1 MAVTWAGLG
10 PALAQGRT
18 WTTQITLS
26 DLRGITCVGASDCWA
41 VGSNS
46 TAPVVYH
53 TSDGG
58 QTWAIQ
64 TVANPIGYLQSVY
77 CQSDGLHCWAV
88 GTAEAGTGSAGVI
101 YSTTTRTP
109 ASTPAR

>member
-1 MAVTWAGLG
+1 MSGRRNVLASSGRRSALAFTAAALAVGLVAVTWAGLG

-18 WTTQITLS
+18 WTTQVTLS
-26 DLRGITCVGASDCWA
+26 DLRGITCVGTSDCWA

-58 QTWAIQ
+58 QTWTIQ

-77 CQSDGLHCWAV
+77 CQSDGLH
-88 GTAEAGTGSAGVI
+88 
-101 YSTTTRTP
+101 
-109 ASTPAR
+109 